1 MLRKS
6 SAGCSLTNLWQMLL
20 VNATSRIFFF
30 LHPKSNPVDGLCVG
44 GPGVF
49 ACSSL
54 QMSAGDMICHAD
66 SQPRCL
72 LDYRWPAKRL
82 TLKRSRPR
90 RWQWWEHYPPPPLP
104 VYNGRVVWSMACV
117 PVEPGNYKARHTHSD
132 AHNYTTKGLLWRP
145 GNTQRSSGNTLG
157 HTLTHESIIQAWR
170 DVWCIVQIHC
180 SHSAELLEC
189 LPVQAFVL
197 IKHDVQITD
206 EYKILRVTA
215 WCTFL
220 SLYIEL
226 QTHSYS
232 NTLFKQFVHF
242 LKYWIV

>member
-1 MLRKS
+1 MRRWARCICVLKS
-6 SAGCSLTNLWQMLL
+6 TDECRWHDLSC
-20 VNATSRIFFF
+20 R
-30 LHPKSNPVDGLCVG
+30 
-44 GPGVF
+44 
-49 ACSSL
+49 
-54 QMSAGDMICHAD
+54 
-66 SQPRCL
+66 QPARCR

-104 VYNGRVVWSMACV
+104 VYNGRIVWSMACV
-117 PVEPGNYKARHTHSD
+117 PVEPGNYKARHTHTD

-157 HTLTHESIIQAWR
+157 HTLTHESIIQAWL

-189 LPVQAFVL
+189 LPVQAFFL
-197 IKHDVQITD
+197 INNTTYRLQMSIRFLMVSW
-206 EYKILRVTA
+206 LRVTA
-215 WCTFL
+215 WCTFH

-232 NTLFKQFVHF
+232 NTLFKQFLHF